1 VIAFSCIHCNILTVC
16 FQELFK
22 VRHTRCCSKIIYANN
37 TGSVVPSAAVKLIV
51 IIVIAFLNVLLMNS
65 TIDDSIGKVF
75 RNWTKV
81 GAGVIIICAGIA
93 QLSADYISLEKW
105 FCQF

>member
-1 VIAFSCIHCNILTVC
+1 MIALSGAHCNVLTVC
-16 FQELFK
+16 FQGLFK
-22 VRHTRCCSKIIYANN
+22 VRHTCCCSKIICANN

-65 TIDDSIGKVF
+65 TINNSVGKVF